1 MITNNEFLLLRDI
14 YFMKSFP
21 WLFRTES
28 FDTSGKGYSYFYLL
42 IVINTCSLHWVT
54 EFVCAFHF
62 KSSSE
67 KKYNYVCE
75 PFFQIVFIYIN
86 SLFSISCQ
94 LCTIPTRC
102 TYLEYIN
109 TLFTCCTFIYV
120 TKTINMIYMYPHISK
135 IYQ

>member
-1 MITNNEFLLLRDI
+1 MITNNEFLLLRYI

-75 PFFQIVFIYIN
+75 PFFSNCIYIHKFIILN
-86 SLFSISCQ
+86 QLSIVYNPYTMYILRVYQ
-94 LCTIPTRC
+94 YIV
-102 TYLEYIN
+102 YL
-109 TLFTCCTFIYV
+109 L
-120 TKTINMIYMYPHISK
+120 YMYICYKNDKHDIHVPSHI
-135 IYQ
+135 